1 MRAQGQTT
9 SSEADIPHSGPPADS
24 EAVGDEDLELL
35 EELMEEENEGLNTR
49 SLLMIILFIAVA
61 AILLIIILGAF
72 GYLAQGEY
80 GGP

>member
-9 SSEADIPHSGPPADS
+9 TSQAEIPCDGTPLDPEAD
-24 EAVGDEDLELL
+24 EDEELELL
-35 EELMEEENEGLNTR
+35 EELMEEENKGLNTR
-49 SLLMIILFIAVA
+49 SLLMMILFIAVA
-61 AILLIIILGAF
+61 AILLIIIIGVF

>member
-1 MRAQGQTT
+1 MTT
-9 SSEADIPHSGPPADS
+9 SQTELPREVTPLDS
-24 EAVGDEDLELL
+24 EEDEDLEIL

-61 AILLIIILGAF
+61 VILVIIIIGAF